1 MEFTVDNFKDGERCV
16 KLAKAIIF
24 DLDDTL
30 LSYREACDVAWKKVG
45 VEFAAKYDHLFDS
58 ETLLR
63 AVSEASSRYWSDK
76 KRDQWGRLNMFEARR
91 IVVASAFEKLDIKN
105 KLLSDDIA
113 DTYSQLQYEYIKPF
127 PGAIETLEALVKM
140 NVRLILITNGSTL
153 LQWAKIKRFKLQRYF
168 EECLVEG
175 DLDFGKPDIRIF
187 NMAIKRLGLPVEK
200 VWSIGDNLEW
210 DIQIPQMLGMYAV
223 WNDYKS
229 AGLPENS
236 LIVPDRIINGIHELL

>member
-1 MEFTVDNFKDGERCV
+1 M
-16 KLAKAIIF
+16 KLAKAILF
-24 DLDDTL
+24 DLDDTI
-30 LSYREACDVAWKKVG
+30 LSHQEECDIAWKKVC
-45 VEFAAKYDHLFDS
+45 VEFAAKYEHLFDS

-63 AVSEASSRYWSDK
+63 VIREASNKYWSDR
-76 KRDQWGRLNMFEARR
+76 KRHQWGRLNMFESRR

-113 DTYSQLQYEYIKPF
+113 DTYSQLQYQYIKPF
-127 PGAIETLEALVKM
+127 PGAVETLEALVKM

-153 LQWAKIKRFKLQRYF
+153 VQWAKIKRFKLQRYF
-168 EECLVEG
+168 EECFVEG

-187 NMAIKRLGLPVEK
+187 NLALKRLGLSAEK

-223 WNDYKS
+223 WNDYKKT
-229 AGLPENS
+229 GLNENS